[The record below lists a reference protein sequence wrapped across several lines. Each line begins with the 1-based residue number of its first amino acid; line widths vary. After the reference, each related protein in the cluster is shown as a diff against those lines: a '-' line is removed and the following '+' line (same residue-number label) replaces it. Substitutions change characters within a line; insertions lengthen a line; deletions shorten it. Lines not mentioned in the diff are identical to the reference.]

1 MIFQKYYGKILKEIF
16 ILSKD
21 KIDLQMNLISLN
33 YMIDFL
39 ERFDLIIY
47 KNIFNDL
54 IKSFQTEDLDKAILW
69 LDKSIMLD
77 TISYYYSIRL
87 LYSKFCIETDNIHVG
102 YNNLNYLLNFMKFIK
117 PDYLFKSSMSSTTKI
132 EDNSFKNTKKSI
144 FMFLYDSTYDRKNS
158 DIISNFIKNQKHYD
172 RYINNNYFKY
182 LTLFKSTIIKFYLK
196 LEMYHYFLNLVK
208 MRILWNIS

>member
-54 IKSFQTEDLDKAILW
+54 IKTFQTENLDKAILW

-132 EDNSFKNTKKSI
+132 EDNSS
-144 FMFLYDSTYDRKNS
+144 R
-158 DIISNFIKNQKHYD
+158 
-172 RYINNNYFKY
+172 
-182 LTLFKSTIIKFYLK
+182 
-196 LEMYHYFLNLVK
+196 
-208 MRILWNIS
+208 